1 MANDVWVVV
10 EHEGG
15 QPKKISLELLGRAG
29 QLAHALG
36 GRTVALVPGKNV
48 SAVARALG
56 PYGAD
61 SVYTVE
67 DPLLE
72 PYTADA
78 QTHVVGEALRREQ
91 PTLVLIGST
100 AQGRDYAPRVAGRL
114 GTAIVTDCASLEVED
129 GSLVATR
136 PMYTRKAIGTVR
148 FAPKG
153 IRIAVVLPAV
163 YPVPQADPKRTAEVR
178 TMHVPLAAKQI
189 RTKVREVQAIQRET
203 VPLTEADVIVSGG
216 RGLRGPEN
224 FALLDALAKALGAA
238 VGSSR
243 PPVDSGWVP
252 HDYEIGQT
260 GKTVSPQVYLACGI
274 SGAPQHLAGMSGSK
288 HIVAINKDPNAPIF
302 QLADLGIVGDLFEIL
317 PKLTEAVR
325 QARGGNRD

>member
-15 QPKKISLELLGRAG
+15 QSKKISLELLGRARE
-29 QLAHALG
+29 LAQVLG
-36 GRTVALVPGKNV
+36 GKTVALVPGKDV

-56 PYGAD
+56 PYGAEI
-61 SVYTVE
+61 VYTVQH
-67 DPLLE
+67 PLLE

-78 QTHVVGEALRREQ
+78 QTQVLGEALRKEQ

-100 AQGRDYAPRVAGRL
+100 AQGRDYAPRVAARL
-114 GTAIVTDCASLEVED
+114 GAAIVTDCARLEVD
-129 GSLVATR
+129 GGRLVATR
-136 PMYTRKAIGTVR
+136 PMYTRKAIGTVS
-148 FAPKG
+148 FSSDG

-163 YPVPQADPKRTAEVR
+163 YPVPHTDPKRTAEVR
-178 TMHVPLAAKQI
+178 AMQVPIDAKQI
-189 RTKVREVQAIQRET
+189 RTKVREVQAIKRET

-302 QLADLGIVGDLFEIL
+302 QLADLGVVGDLFEIL

-325 QARGGNRD
+325 QAKGGNRD